1 MDKIKLGVLVG
12 GTSIEREVSK
22 KSCENLLANLDENKY
37 EITVYHLPADGNTEW
52 AKNIISNPP
61 QIVLSALH
69 GGNGE
74 NGSIQGFLHCLNIP
88 YIGSKVLSS
97 AICMNKAMA
106 KTVMK
111 ANHIQVPDH
120 VFVMRGVDFSQYEE
134 SIKLMGF
141 PLIVKP
147 NRGGSSIGVIVA
159 RNMEDIHY
167 GIKNIIE
174 TYDDDV
180 LIEKFIDGKEINCC
194 VLQGENGPEA
204 MAVLDV
210 KKAGSVFVYDDK
222 YHIDEYSSD
231 ITSLPDFMQDMI
243 KSIAVKTFNVLQCKG
258 YACVDMIVQ
267 EEQIY
272 VIEVNTLPGLTSH
285 SLIPKATKKLDF

>member
-37 EITVYHLPADGNTEW
+37 DITVYHLPADGNTEW

-147 NRGGSSIGVIVA
+147 NRGGSSIGVTVA
-159 RNMEDIHY
+159 SN
-167 GIKNIIE
+167 
-174 TYDDDV
+174 
-180 LIEKFIDGKEINCC
+180 
-194 VLQGENGPEA
+194 
-204 MAVLDV
+204 MAVSYTHLDV
-210 KKAGSVFVYDDK
+210 YKR
-222 YHIDEYSSD
+222 
-231 ITSLPDFMQDMI
+231 
-243 KSIAVKTFNVLQCKG
+243 
-258 YACVDMIVQ
+258 Q
-267 EEQIY
+267 E
-272 VIEVNTLPGLTSH
+272 
-285 SLIPKATKKLDF
+285 